1 MPIVSVGQPSGADA
15 IVVSNHG
22 GRRLDGAPASIDVL
36 PGIVESVGDGRE
48 VWLDSG
54 VRSDQDVFKALARG
68 ARGVLMGRAYVYGLG
83 ALGQRGVAT
92 ALEVIRRELDLTM
105 ALCGTRSIA
114 EIASWHWSTAA
125 QRGWLPDH
133 GRQERYIMSVARV
146 VSGRERTSI
155 GSTCAGVGWLT
166 ETGTPYPCNR
176 RRDYG

>member
-1 MPIVSVGQPSGADA
+1 MPVVSVGQPSGADA

-36 PGIVESVGDGRE
+36 PGIVESVGGDRE

-68 ARGVLMGRAYVYGLG
+68 ARGALMGRAYVYGLG

-92 ALEVIRRELDLTM
+92 VLEVIRRELDLTM

-114 EIASWHWSTAA
+114 EISQLA
-125 QRGWLPDH
+125 LEH
-133 GRQERYIMSVARV
+133 GRP
-146 VSGRERTSI
+146 
-155 GSTCAGVGWLT
+155 AGLAA
-166 ETGTPYPCNR
+166 
-176 RRDYG
+176 